1 MRQKWFKNERDL
13 SVGDMVFFRKTES
26 DLGEGDWTVG
36 IVEQVIASK
45 DGCIRKV
52 VVKYR
57 NATEDFDRMTQRNAR
72 KVVRLCNVDDSD
84 LKDDL
89 SWVQRRVEMLQKQK
103 NTLPDVSRGVHHGA
117 CGDMSK
123 CLHCCCVSHCQV
135 RFHSIGKKPLI
146 YELEDPFSSFG
157 VEFESLDCSFPDMD
171 TTIANMPMDGDD
183 VIAKS
188 LEDENF
194 I

>member
-1 MRQKWFKNERDL
+1 
-13 SVGDMVFFRKTES
+13 
-26 DLGEGDWTVG
+26 
-36 IVEQVIASK
+36 
-45 DGCIRKV
+45 
-52 VVKYR
+52 
-57 NATEDFDRMTQRNAR
+57 MTQRNAR
-72 KVVRLCNVDDSD
+72 KVVRLCNLDDSD

-123 CLHCCCVSHCQV
+123 CLHCCCVSQCQV